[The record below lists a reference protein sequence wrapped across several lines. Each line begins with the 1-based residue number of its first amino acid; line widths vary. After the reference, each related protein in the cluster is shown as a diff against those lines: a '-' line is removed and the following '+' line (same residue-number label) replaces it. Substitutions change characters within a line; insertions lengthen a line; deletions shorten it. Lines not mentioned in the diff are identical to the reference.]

1 MDFYYQGFRAV
12 IYLILFQLI
21 TISLKLNKS
30 LDLDFNIQSGISREK
45 LYQLFQV
52 KEESEEDLS
61 ILLSLPIF
69 SLEEEAIR

>member
-1 MDFYYQGFRAV
+1 MIQK

-30 LDLDFNIQSGISREK
+30 LGLDFNIQSGISREK

-69 SLEEEAIR
+69 SLEEEAIQ